1 VLWDFEIRTGRQ
13 IQARRSDLVVV
24 NKQKRG
30 LKIDVAIPN
39 DTHIADKAREK
50 IEKYQDLRL
59 EIQRMWNIKAY
70 Q

>member
-1 VLWDFEIRTGRQ
+1 VLWDFEIRTVRQ

-24 NKQKRG
+24 DKQKRG

-50 IEKYQDLRL
+50 IESTRT
-59 EIQRMWNIKAY
+59 
-70 Q
+70 